1 MVLLNYSMHIYITPR
16 KLLSTVLLVIYLLI
30 LLLFEAICS
39 ELLTPL
45 LNKL

>member
-1 MVLLNYSMHIYITPR
+1 MQVYITPR
-16 KLLSTVLLVIYLLI
+16 KLPSTVLLVIYLLI
-30 LLLFEAICS
+30 LLLFDALCS